1 MKKILMGMLAVAL
14 MLGMASCKE
23 KAPADAAK
31 DVAEKVEKAVPS
43 LEEIVA
49 QAKADGAKWS
59 VDEWKSAFRNVL
71 VNMKPMLET
80 LQGLQEKVGDDPAKA
95 VEMLGELQAKQKEFE
110 GIEKLMD
117 EFTEIAK
124 GTENGTKVVEDEE
137 WGKEVMKELG
147 LPEDL

>member
-124 GTENGTKVVEDEE
+124 GTENGTKVVEDEA

-147 LPEDL
+147 LPDDL